1 MIHNLFTSVLSGYQ
15 VMVIFTDENQLL
27 AVENGALP
35 PLHHILTSCRSETLA
50 AAAACLRNLSI
61 HKLNEV
67 ILILLSIPDPGKSST
82 QTKCLEFLVTLM
94 KIFIQSEW

>member
-1 MIHNLFTSVLSGYQ
+1 MYIVHTSTHTAVDSILNFIIYATEKK
-15 VMVIFTDENQLL
+15 IFLHDFFTDENQLL
-27 AVENGALP
+27 AVETGALA

-67 ILILLSIPDPGKSST
+67 CFLSI
-82 QTKCLEFLVTLM
+82 
-94 KIFIQSEW
+94 

>member
-67 ILILLSIPDPGKSST
+67 SILILLSYPCSRG
-82 QTKCLEFLVTLM
+82 V
-94 KIFIQSEW
+94 

>member
-1 MIHNLFTSVLSGYQ
+1 MYIVHTSTHTAVDSILNFIIYATEKK
-15 VMVIFTDENQLL
+15 IFTDENQLL
-27 AVENGALP
+27 AVETGALA

-67 ILILLSIPDPGKSST
+67 CFLSI
-82 QTKCLEFLVTLM
+82 
-94 KIFIQSEW
+94 